1 MVSYGTTSAV
11 AIEMHSLKPCER
23 KLIFSTSYQLF
34 SDVNFVEYFIKGKN
48 TKSIQL
54 TQVGA
59 YFPKEEM
66 NFSDSVEITGSISS
80 EEFSGNT
87 LYYLF
92 IYLFL
97 I

>member
-1 MVSYGTTSAV
+1 MLY
-11 AIEMHSLKPCER
+11 I
-23 KLIFSTSYQLF
+23 

-80 EEFSGNT
+80 EEFSGKYIV
-87 LYYLF
+87 LLF
-92 IYLFL
+92 INSLSRVTLDTESYTV
-97 I
+97 